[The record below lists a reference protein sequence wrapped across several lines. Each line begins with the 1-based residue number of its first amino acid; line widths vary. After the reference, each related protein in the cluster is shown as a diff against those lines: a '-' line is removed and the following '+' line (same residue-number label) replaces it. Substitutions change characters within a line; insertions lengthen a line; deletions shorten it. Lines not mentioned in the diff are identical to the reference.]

1 MRETFLPQK
10 KMEMTPAAGPIGKR
24 RAVWNTLNSVS
35 YVRTCRIRRAQMKKL
50 IVALL
55 LLINIIPCNAS
66 VKQPISF
73 LQYDEE
79 WGQELYTAYNDTSQT
94 IAASGCGPTAA
105 SMVIN
110 YYIDDETN
118 PLDLSSFALE
128 RNHRTR
134 NDGTAWSMFADLA
147 EVYRLEFLQTSSA
160 KEAKEWMETKEDALV
175 ICSMNRGLW
184 TSEGHFIL
192 VWKIENDRVY
202 INDPASTSLYRLE
215 NNFSILSSQCGQYF
229 CFNQMPQK
237 TILLQS
243 FNNFYNSQDMMFFSI
258 VQNTCFIN
266 KDSWKAVEKQ
276 KFHEQQM
283 CGWVT

>member
-1 MRETFLPQK
+1 
-10 KMEMTPAAGPIGKR
+10 MEISPAAGPIGKR

-35 YVRTCRIRRAQMKKL
+35 CVRACRIRRAQMKKL
-50 IVALL
+50 IFALL
-55 LLINIIPCNAS
+55 LLINIIPCNAAIR
-66 VKQPISF
+66 QPISF

-105 SMVIN
+105 SMIIN
-110 YYIDDETN
+110 YYIDDEAN

-147 EVYRLEFLQTSSA
+147 EVYQLEFLQTSSA
-160 KEAKEWMETKEDALV
+160 KEAREWMETKEDALV
-175 ICSMNRGLW
+175 ICSMNRGIW
-184 TSEGHFIL
+184 TSEGHFVLI
-192 VWKIENDRVY
+192 WKIENGQVY
-202 INDPASTSLYRLE
+202 INDPASTSPHRLE
-215 NNFSILSSQCGQYF
+215 NSFSVLSSQCEQYF
-229 CFNQMPQK
+229 CYNQKRIK
-237 TILLQS
+237 TFILQ
-243 FNNFYNSQDMMFFSI
+243 NTTNFYDSLNILHPSS
-258 VQNTCFIN
+258 VLNTCFIN